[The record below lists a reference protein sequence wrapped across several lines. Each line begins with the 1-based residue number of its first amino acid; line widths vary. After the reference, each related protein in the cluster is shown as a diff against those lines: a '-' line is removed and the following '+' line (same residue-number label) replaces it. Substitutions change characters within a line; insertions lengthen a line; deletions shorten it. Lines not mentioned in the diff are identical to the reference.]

1 MKSAVFTAL
10 PNPSGFACRPWQGG
24 CLSFETDEF
33 LCQDACMYAA
43 LMRPLTILPG
53 IGGAI
58 EKRLAG
64 RGINCIGDLLLH
76 LPKGYR
82 DDRDIVRIKDLIEG
96 TEARIAG
103 HIIRKS
109 ARGFGRNRQV
119 TITLADEDDARIT
132 LNFFHS
138 GYMMSD
144 ARLTEGREISVRG
157 TPERWNNRLQ
167 MSHPEWTL
175 PERFVP
181 GWHPLYPSVA
191 GLGGKRIEGMI
202 AHALTLLPAAIS
214 SPLDDSLPGLP
225 PFLRALKRVHQ
236 PGEGGISDS
245 LFAESM
251 QRIKLEELMVY
262 LQLMQE
268 KKQQAEVVAEFLTD
282 DSLEKRLIA
291 SLPFPLTEAQ
301 QHVWQEIGDDLA
313 SGTRMHRLL
322 QGDVGAGKTWI
333 AAMAVTRAA
342 AAGGQSAMM
351 APTEVLAGQ
360 HYETLKELLAP
371 LGVEVAL
378 LTGSTKAAE
387 RKKVLTGLADGSL
400 KCVVGTH
407 ALISEGVEYRSLKLA
422 LVDEQHRFGVKQRWA
437 LSEKNSDSAVHL
449 LGMTATPI
457 PRSLA
462 LSLYGDLDLSIMR
475 GMPPGRKPVE
485 TRVIAAQSMGKLAE
499 GMQRILDEGAA
510 TGGGRIY
517 WIVPRIDEE
526 EDGISVDQRV
536 EALMQRFPKEKV
548 LGLHGRMKS
557 ADKRATLDAFANGES
572 RILVSTTVVEVG
584 VDVPEARLIVI
595 EQAEQYGLAQLHQL
609 RGRVGRSSEQGYCIL
624 MPGKEASK
632 ASAER
637 LQHLVGNHD
646 GMALAEIDLKLRGGG
661 DAVGIRQSGDAG
673 FRLLNPASDFELIRH
688 EFESFQPV
696 KLDEAMINFWRPA
709 ADSVD

>member
-1 MKSAVFTAL
+1 
-10 PNPSGFACRPWQGG
+10 
-24 CLSFETDEF
+24 
-33 LCQDACMYAA
+33 MYAS
-43 LMRPLTILPG
+43 LMRPLNILPG
-53 IGGAI
+53 IGAAI

-64 RGINCIGDLLLH
+64 RGIHCIGDLLLH

-82 DDRDIVRIKDLIEG
+82 DDRDIVRIKDLQEG
-96 TEARIAG
+96 IEARIVG

-119 TITLADEDDARIT
+119 TITLADEDDAQIT

-144 ARLTEGREISVRG
+144 ARLTEGRELSVRG
-157 TPERWNNRLQ
+157 TPERWNGRLQ

-202 AHALTLLPAAIS
+202 IHALTLLPSTAS
-214 SPLDDSLPGLP
+214 SPLDASLPGMP
-225 PFLRALKRVHQ
+225 PFLKALKRVHQ
-236 PGEGGISDS
+236 PGEDGISDK
-245 LFAESM
+245 LFSDSM

-268 KKQQAEVVAEFLTD
+268 KKQQAGVAAERLDD
-282 DSLEKRLIA
+282 DSLEGQLIA
-291 SLPFPLTEAQ
+291 SLPFPLTDAQ
-301 QHVWQEIGDDLA
+301 RQVWQEISDDLA
-313 SGTRMHRLL
+313 SGSRMHRLL

-333 AAMAVTRAA
+333 AALAITRAA

-360 HYETLKELLAP
+360 HHETLKELLAP
-371 LGVEVAL
+371 LGIGVAL

-387 RKKVLTGLADGSL
+387 RKKVLAALADGSL
-400 KCVVGTH
+400 QCVVGTH
-407 ALISEGVEYRSLKLA
+407 ALISESVEYNSLKLA

-437 LSEKNSDSAVHL
+437 LSEKTSGSAVHL

-462 LSLYGDLDLSIMR
+462 LSLYGDLDLSVMH

-510 TGGGRIY
+510 SNGGRIY

-526 EDGISVDQRV
+526 EDGISVDQR
-536 EALMQRFPKEKV
+536 ALALAQRFPQEKV

-557 ADKRATLDAFANGES
+557 ADKKSVLDAFASGAC

-584 VDVPEARLIVI
+584 VNVPEARLIVI

-632 ASAER
+632 ASTER
-637 LQHLVGNHD
+637 LQHLTNNHD
-646 GMALAEIDLKLRGGG
+646 GMVLAEIDLKLRGGG

-688 EFESFQPV
+688 EFESFQAV
-696 KLDEAMINFWRPA
+696 QLSEAMVSFWRPA